1 VQVAGHIL
9 AFQSYTPP
17 TDGSPN
23 WTQTLVTVNLA
34 DADKPVIG
42 RTPIV
47 DHSNWWWGNLR
58 AVGDQLYASHYEWVT
73 DGHYDSSKNIYVPG
87 TGRYFLDRI
96 DLSVPEHPAVTARI
110 NVPGI
115 FVGASETDPNLIYTI
130 DYRWYGDSGAN
141 ELAVSRL
148 DGNKAYYQGG
158 VEIPGYVGNV
168 FVRGSRAYFTAE
180 NNEKS
185 PTTGVYTYSRN
196 LFQANLAD
204 PKHPTLFSSTP
215 SQGWGWMLDVQGDRA
230 FVQSGW
236 GSDGLDVYKL
246 NADKAPTFEQTVRV
260 RGWYTGALARQGN
273 DVYLA
278 TGYWGTE
285 HVTLK

>member
-1 VQVAGHIL
+1 LLHAADL
-9 AFQSYTPP
+9 AFQIGAPGDVTRLLCGVDVEQLSRPERAQLELLRNSTE
-17 TDGSPN
+17 
-23 WTQTLVTVNLA
+23 TLVPGDPATVLWLTSTAEDLA
-34 DADKPVIG
+34 ASG
-42 RTPIV
+42 QV
-47 DHSNWWWGNLR
+47 DLALR
-58 AVGDQLYASHYEWVT
+58 
-73 DGHYDSSKNIYVPG
+73 
-87 TGRYFLDRI
+87 FLD
-96 DLSVPEHPAVTARI
+96 TA
-110 NVPGI
+110 
-115 FVGASETDPNLIYTI
+115 AT
-130 DYRWYGDSGAN
+130 
-141 ELAVSRL
+141 
-148 DGNKAYYQGG
+148 
-158 VEIPGYVGNV
+158 
-168 FVRGSRAYFTAE
+168 
-180 NNEKS
+180 
-185 PTTGVYTYSRN
+185 
-196 LFQANLAD
+196 QANLAD